1 MYPFF
6 RWGRYHAM
14 NAMGSKPRASL
25 PKGQGLLEA
34 EAAPLTPM
42 DKWILSRMAAAVEG
56 SNEGFKQY
64 NFTGMPTDKL
74 TFGIVEHFVW
84 HSFKGV

>member
-14 NAMGSKPRASL
+14 NAMGSKSRASL

-74 TFGIVEHFVW
+74 TFGIVEHFG
-84 HSFKGV
+84 K